1 MMAGE
6 WIVGRRTRLGSWK
19 TRTLVELRE
28 KIRAAIGKRLGLEL
42 WRLFKEMNLGVLGS
56 MRVMRFYMESGVMNL

>member
-6 WIVGRRTRLGSWK
+6 WIVGRRMRLGSWK
-19 TRTLVELRE
+19 TRTSVELWE

-42 WRLFKEMNLGVLGS
+42 WRLFKEN
-56 MRVMRFYMESGVMNL
+56 ES